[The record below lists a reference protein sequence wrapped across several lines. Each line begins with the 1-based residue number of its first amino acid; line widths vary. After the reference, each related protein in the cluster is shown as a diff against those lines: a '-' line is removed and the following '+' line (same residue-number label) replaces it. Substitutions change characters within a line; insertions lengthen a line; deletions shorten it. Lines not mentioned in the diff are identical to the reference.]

1 MYWLLAVLALGLII
15 FVHELGHFIAGR
27 RKRIPIAIFSIGF
40 GPRIWGFKRGGTD
53 YRLSLIPLGGYVL
66 PELKEVEDLHKIPVG
81 RRIAFSLGGPIAN
94 IVFAVVL
101 LSIFNMFTN
110 GPSIM
115 NILFMPIIQC
125 ASLLITMMIS
135 FASIFSDPGS
145 MSGVVGMASQGGSFI
160 SGGIANLL
168 IFMVMINLNL
178 AIFNL
183 LPIPVLDGGK
193 ILMALLEK
201 VSIRTRKV
209 QVPITVASLFLILAL
224 VLYTT
229 VMDLIGLISG
239 SLNYF

>member
-1 MYWLLAVLALGLII
+1 M
-15 FVHELGHFIAGR
+15 
-27 RKRIPIAIFSIGF
+27 
-40 GPRIWGFKRGGTD
+40 
-53 YRLSLIPLGGYVL
+53 
-66 PELKEVEDLHKIPVG
+66 
-81 RRIAFSLGGPIAN
+81 
-94 IVFAVVL
+94 
-101 LSIFNMFTN
+101 
-110 GPSIM
+110 
-115 NILFMPIIQC
+115 
-125 ASLLITMMIS
+125 
-135 FASIFSDPGS
+135 
-145 MSGVVGMASQGGSFI
+145 
-160 SGGIANLL
+160 ANLL

-239 SLNYF
+239 SLQYF